1 MPMTLCS
8 PAYRASALPVGLTLA
23 DLDLNYRACLRWS
36 AVTPRLP
43 SSFHPDQEYAHESS
57 SLRQGAVR
65 FARRRPS

>member
-8 PAYRASALPVGLTLA
+8 PAYRASDLPSAPKSTDGELS
-23 DLDLNYRACLRWS
+23 YRACLRWG